1 MRRTILIAALSVV
14 ILPAHSSS
22 AEERGF
28 RTDIEDQSVAAYIRE
43 LSETKPVPTT
53 PGANTLS
60 GLLIAP
66 AAAAAAAATMASVR
80 DGVTENHIAMDG
92 YEDR

>member
-1 MRRTILIAALSVV
+1 MMRTILIAALSAV

-43 LSETKPVPTT
+43 MSETKPVPT
-53 PGANTLS
+53 PPAASTLS

-66 AAAAAAAATMASVR
+66 AAAATTASVR
-80 DGVTENHIAMDG
+80 DGVAENHLAIDG